1 MSKHPYPII
10 VVLLGFTLLS
20 ACSSPGAISAG
31 VSNSSAPVLTQAI
44 VSNQSSQSIPA
55 SLPTETPVPLPNTPE
70 PVKILPPTPGTVA
83 GSSNTVS
90 QATPTCTNRAEFI
103 KDLNV
108 SDNAAIAAGQSFAK
122 LWRIKN
128 AGTCTWTKD
137 YALVFYSGDQM
148 DGQSSVPFSSVIQPG
163 ETVDLRVDLVAPF
176 EQTSFTGN
184 WVLKDASGNTFG
196 VGDLGD
202 QAISVTIMVKPTPMP
217 TSG

>member
-1 MSKHPYPII
+1 MLNRISSLLLILTCFA
-10 VVLLGFTLLS
+10 VLT
-20 ACSSPGAISAG
+20 ACSSAGPASVGISNAPISAPTQTAA
-31 VSNSSAPVLTQAI
+31 NDLSSL
-44 VSNQSSQSIPA
+44 
-55 SLPTETPVPLPNTPE
+55 SLPAVMPAQTSAPLPNTPE
-70 PVKILPPTPGTVA
+70 PVKILPPTPGAVV

-90 QATPTCTNRAEFI
+90 QAKLTCTNRAEFI

-108 SDNAAIAAGQSFAK
+108 SDNAAIDAGQSFAK

-128 AGTCTWTKD
+128 AGTCSWTTG

-148 DGQSSVPFSSVIQPG
+148 DGQSSIPFTSVVQPG

-176 EQTSFTGN
+176 EQNSFTGN
-184 WVLKDASGNTFG
+184 WVLKDGSGITFG